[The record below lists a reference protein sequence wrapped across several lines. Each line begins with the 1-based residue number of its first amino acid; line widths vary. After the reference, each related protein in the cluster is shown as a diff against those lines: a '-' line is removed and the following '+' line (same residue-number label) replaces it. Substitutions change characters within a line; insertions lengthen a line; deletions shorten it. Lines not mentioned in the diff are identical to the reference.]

1 MAVKSWITQQ
11 DVFIKMKIRG
21 SKGLHAWRWLP
32 QVLSVILALPP
43 SLGAQQS
50 AGVEQSIATKPM
62 APLPMVQSL
71 RVITLAG
78 NGEMNELDR
87 KIMAPL
93 VVDILDRNDRP
104 VEGADVVFRF
114 PLKGP
119 GASFSNG
126 EKSRTVRTNADG
138 QAAAMGWMAN
148 SEIGRFQVHVTA
160 SRGNE
165 LGETVISM
173 ANVGRIVEETK
184 SKRKS
189 GWSSRWVKIAIVAG
203 AAGAAA
209 GIILATQGG
218 GSTPTVSAS
227 PGSPTIGGPR

>member
-1 MAVKSWITQQ
+1 
-11 DVFIKMKIRG
+11 MKIRG
-21 SKGLHAWRWLP
+21 SKGLQTWRWLP
-32 QVLSVILALPP
+32 QVLSVILALSPN
-43 SLGAQQS
+43 LGAQQS
-50 AGVEQSIATKPM
+50 TGVEQSIATKPM
-62 APLPMVQSL
+62 APLPMMQSL
-71 RVITLAG
+71 KVIALAG
-78 NGEMNELDR
+78 NGEMNELNR

-138 QAAAMGWMAN
+138 QAAAVGWMAN
-148 SEIGRFQVHVTA
+148 AEIGRFQVHVTA

-165 LGETVISM
+165 LGQTVISM
-173 ANVGRIVEETK
+173 SNVGRIVEETK

-218 GSTPTVSAS
+218 GGSTPTVSAS

>member
-1 MAVKSWITQQ
+1 
-11 DVFIKMKIRG
+11 MKIRD
-21 SKGLHAWRWLP
+21 SKGLQTWRWLP

-43 SLGAQQS
+43 NLGAQQS
-50 AGVEQSIATKPM
+50 PGVEQSVATKPM

-71 RVITLAG
+71 RLIALAG
-78 NGEMNELDR
+78 NGEMNDLER
-87 KIMAPL
+87 RVMAPL
-93 VVDILDRNDRP
+93 VVDVLDRNDRP

-119 GASFSNG
+119 GATFSNG

-138 QAAAMGWMAN
+138 QAAAVGWMAN

-160 SRGNE
+160 TRENE
-165 LGETVISM
+165 LGDMVISM
-173 ANVGRIVEETK
+173 ANVGRIVEDPK
-184 SKRKS
+184 SKRKG
-189 GWSSRWVKIAIVAG
+189 GWSSKWVKIAIVAG

-209 GIILATQGG
+209 GIVLATRGGG
-218 GSTPTVSAS
+218 GSAPTVSAS